1 MTQPFTYK
9 QSILSEH
16 DIDIVKTYILES
28 ESYVKSLG
36 PDNYSATSNDSLT
49 GRYKYYNYLNSNIG
63 GILKPKLIQIFGE
76 LNLKYPISVQ
86 CWANIFRKGEGIQ
99 LHHHSDRNYLSAN
112 IFISG
117 NTKPGTTYHF
127 EDPSN
132 FGFFDV
138 ENVIGEICIFSSTL
152 LHGVKPNTN
161 SEIRISMALDIHENC
176 DYSSVDSYYVFK

>member
-1 MTQPFTYK
+1 MIDIFKYK
-9 QSILSEH
+9 KIILSVDE
-16 DIDIVKTYILES
+16 ISIVKKYIIDS
-28 ESYVKSLG
+28 ENYVKSLG
-36 PDNYSATSNDSLT
+36 PDNYGATSEDSLT
-49 GRYKYYNYLNSNIG
+49 GRYKYFNYLNSHIG
-63 GILKPKLIQIFGE
+63 IILKPKLINIFE
-76 LNLKYPISVQ
+76 QLNLKYPISVQ
-86 CWANIFRKGEGIQ
+86 CWSNIFRTGEGIQ

-127 EDPSN
+127 EDPTN
-132 FGFFDV
+132 FGFFDI
-138 ENVIGEICIFSSTL
+138 ENSVGEICIFSSTL